1 MRRVFYTYN
10 TETDDFERYYPTV
23 GERLKQIGSR
33 LGLGLAIGAV
43 FYFVAFYMFDSP
55 TEANLREE
63 NRELKEQYA
72 VLNHRLDVSL
82 NVMEDIRKRDDNFYR
97 VMMQMDPV
105 GDTRRYAGLDNEE
118 KYRELRKMS
127 DASIVEEV
135 SRNMDLLERELYS
148 QSKSFDE
155 LRSQAVAGKVRMA
168 HIPQIIPLDYSGAT
182 IASGFGY
189 RRKPGYGVMRFHSGI
204 DFAAKPGTPV
214 LATADG
220 TVKDAGQD
228 SQNGNY
234 IVLDHGYEYHTRY
247 NHLSQINVKAGDRV
261 KRGDQI
267 GKVGNSGRSM
277 GPHLHYEV
285 QFKGEPQNPVDFF
298 FMDLSAD
305 DYQKMIQT
313 ADNNGYV
320 MD

>member
-33 LGLGLAIGAV
+33 LGLGIAIGIV
-43 FYFVAFYMFDSP
+43 FYFCAFYLFDSP
-55 TEANLREE
+55 TETNLREE
-63 NRELKEQYA
+63 NRELKERYA
-72 VLNHRLDVSL
+72 VLNRRLDVSL
-82 NVMEDIRKRDDNFYR
+82 RVMEDIRKRDDNFYR

-118 KYRELRKMS
+118 KYQELRKMS

-135 SRNMDLLERELYS
+135 NRNMDLLERELYS

-155 LRSQAVAGKVRMA
+155 LRSQAVAAKVRMA
-168 HIPQIIPLDYSGAT
+168 HVPQIIPLDYSTAT

-189 RRKPGYGVMRFHSGI
+189 RRKPGYGVMKFHSGM

-228 SQNGNY
+228 SQNGNH
-234 IVLDHGYEYHTRY
+234 ISIDHGYEYQTEY
-247 NHLSQINVKAGDRV
+247 NHLSQISVKPGDRV

-267 GKVGNSGRSM
+267 GKVGSTGRSL

-285 QFKGEPQNPVDFF
+285 LFKGEPQNPVDFF

-305 DYQKMIQT
+305 EYKKMIQT